1 MREWRRVFSGFN
13 SATAVFELPCTPEC
27 STLAIQG
34 FFYKQRRELSE
45 DWIFTGIFGTCIDKD
60 RQGVEVGYR
69 YTKQAKSQ
77 EQYLVR
83 VLFFTISS
91 FKVARVAVV
100 FASKS

>member
-1 MREWRRVFSGFN
+1 MKTGFSLVYLVHV
-13 SATAVFELPCTPEC
+13 S
-27 STLAIQG
+27 I
-34 FFYKQRRELSE
+34 
-45 DWIFTGIFGTCIDKD
+45 KD

-77 EQYLVR
+77 EQYLVSIR